1 MNTTTLLAILAV
13 VLIAVLTLT
22 AAVYSYHR
30 LATDRQLALSRFQH
44 VAVLL
49 ARRREIAGEMLETVR
64 GRLAERQ
71 SPDDVADIEAA
82 LTVTR
87 RALARADGLPTASL
101 AAEISAAESS
111 LREAID
117 GFAERAQDSGVMAGD
132 VGFENR
138 MREWQRVNDA
148 LPSVLAAYNEMVR
161 IYQNRRDRPWVR
173 PFLGVFDYPAAGRLR
188 LSGLNV

>member
-30 LATDRQLALSRFQH
+30 LATDRQLALSRFEH

-49 ARRREIAGEMLETVR
+49 ARRQEIAGEMLETVR

-87 RALARADGLPTASL
+87 RALARAGGLPTASL
-101 AAEISAAESS
+101 AAEISAAESG

-117 GFAERAQDSGVMAGD
+117 GFAERAQASGVMAGD

-173 PFLGVFDYPAAGRLR
+173 PFLGVFDHPAAGRLR